1 MNEPTGR
8 ESSDEGLGQ
17 RLASELP
24 RYSAPAH
31 LRAAIQASTPPPAP
45 RRSWVAPLF
54 AAAAASLVLVL
65 VGAQYLPRTAAPD
78 ATALLMRAVVSE
90 HSRALMWGSRRAE
103 IVPAALP
110 QLAEE
115 SGVAL
120 TRVFMGDDRLTF
132 VAAEPVYLD
141 RTRGVALHYRDVDG
155 HLVSYVALPDRRL
168 TVPERRRVQIGR
180 WRPALL
186 HDDTGFVSW
195 VWRQGDLA
203 CFLVSDLVSD
213 SELDRFKDY
222 FVRVRTDTEPKPAY

>member
-1 MNEPTGR
+1 MNEPTGH

-17 RLASELP
+17 RLASQLP
-24 RYSAPAH
+24 RYSAPAQ
-31 LRAAIQASTPPPAP
+31 LRAAILASATPTP
-45 RRSWVAPLF
+45 RRSWAAPVF

-65 VGAQYLPRTAAPD
+65 VGAQYLPRTAPAD
-78 ATALLMRAVVSE
+78 ATTLLMRAVVSE

-115 SGVAL
+115 SGVTL

-141 RTRGVALHYRDVDG
+141 RTRGVALHYRDVEG
-155 HLVSYVALPDRRL
+155 HLVSYVALPERRL

-213 SELDRFKDY
+213 NELDRFKDY

>member
-1 MNEPTGR
+1 MNEPTR
-8 ESSDEGLGQ
+8 HDPSDEGLGQ
-17 RLASELP
+17 HLASQLP
-24 RYSAPAH
+24 RYSAPVH
-31 LRAAIQASTPPPAP
+31 LRATILAPPAAQLP
-45 RRSWVAPLF
+45 RLPWLSPLV
-54 AAAAASLVLVL
+54 AAAATALVLVL

-78 ATALLMRAVVSE
+78 TTALLMRAVVSE

-103 IVPAALP
+103 IMPAALP
-110 QLAEE
+110 QLAAE

-120 TRVFMGDDRLTF
+120 TRVFMGDDRLSF
-132 VAAEPVYLD
+132 IAAEPVYLD
-141 RTRGVALHYRDVDG
+141 RTRGVALHYRDVEG
-155 HLVSYVALPDRRL
+155 HLVTYVALPERRL

-213 SELDRFKDY
+213 GELDRFKDY
-222 FVRVRTDTEPKPAY
+222 FVRVRTETEPKPAY